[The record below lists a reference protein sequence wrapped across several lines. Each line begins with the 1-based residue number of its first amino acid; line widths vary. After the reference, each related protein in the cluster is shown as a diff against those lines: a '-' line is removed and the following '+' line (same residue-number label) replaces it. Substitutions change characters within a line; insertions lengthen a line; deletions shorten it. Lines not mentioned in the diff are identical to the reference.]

1 VTARRKWAVILLV
14 QKLRQPFLVEELRKL
29 LLYQNRIH
37 IPLIEWFNFL
47 VSSRPLALALL
58 LTLTGRVAYAEFLF
72 YPLDGSGKHTYSS
85 PYDGRF
91 TALNGERYDV
101 SEFYTSKRLELN
113 VSGVALWTKSPQLSI
128 RLPWYFDNGY
138 KSTLY
143 NSEPVLQV
151 GVFFIVF
158 KSQSSLEFGIS
169 NLLRVGGT
177 ISERPCVD
185 HLSRD
190 FHCGTGLPWVDRSIP
205 TKNDQQKI
213 MVTYRFAF

>member
-1 VTARRKWAVILLV
+1 MRQRALV
-14 QKLRQPFLVEELRKL
+14 KELRKL
-29 LLYQNRIH
+29 PQGQYRIQF
-37 IPLIEWFNFL
+37 PLTERFKFL
-47 VSSRPLALALL
+47 VSSRSFTIALL
-58 LTLTGRVAYAEFLF
+58 IILTGRLAYAEFTF

-91 TALNGERYDV
+91 TALNGEEYDV
-101 SEFYTSKRLELN
+101 SEFYTSNKLELN

-143 NSEPVLQV
+143 NSEPVLHV
-151 GVFFIVF
+151 GVFFMMY
-158 KSQSSLEFGIS
+158 KNQNSLEFGIS
-169 NLLRVGGT
+169 NLLRIGGT
-177 ISERPCVD
+177 ISEKPCVD

-213 MVTYRFAF
+213 MITYRFAY

>member
-1 VTARRKWAVILLV
+1 M
-14 QKLRQPFLVEELRKL
+14 
-29 LLYQNRIH
+29 
-37 IPLIEWFNFL
+37 LIGG
-47 VSSRPLALALL
+47 LACAD
-58 LTLTGRVAYAEFLF
+58 FIF
-72 YPLDGSGKHTYSS
+72 YPLYGSGKHTYSS

-101 SEFYTSKRLELN
+101 SEFYTSNRLELN

-151 GVFFIVF
+151 GVFFIVY

-169 NLLRVGGT
+169 NLLRVGGN

-213 MVTYRFAF
+213 MIKYRFAF

>member
-1 VTARRKWAVILLV
+1 MRQRALV
-14 QKLRQPFLVEELRKL
+14 KELRKL
-29 LLYQNRIH
+29 PPGQYRIQF
-37 IPLIEWFNFL
+37 PLTERFKFL
-47 VSSRPLALALL
+47 VSSRSFTIALL
-58 LTLTGRVAYAEFLF
+58 IILTGRLAYAEFKF

-91 TALNGERYDV
+91 TALNGEEYDV
-101 SEFYTSKRLELN
+101 SEFYTSNKLELN

-143 NSEPVLQV
+143 NSEPVLHV
-151 GVFFIVF
+151 GVFFMMY
-158 KSQSSLEFGIS
+158 KNQNSLEFGIS
-169 NLLRVGGT
+169 NLLRIGGT

-205 TKNDQQKI
+205 TKNEQQKI
-213 MVTYRFAF
+213 MITYRFAF

>member
-1 VTARRKWAVILLV
+1 VILLV

-29 LLYQNRIH
+29 LLDQHRIH
-37 IPLIEWFNFL
+37 IPLIEWFKFL
-47 VSSRPLALALL
+47 VSSLPLALALL

-101 SEFYTSKRLELN
+101 SEFYISNRLELN

-151 GVFFIVF
+151 GVFFIIY